1 MEGGES
7 RMIRAGYLPFVMA
20 FVVAPVLEAGA
31 QNLPWP
37 GNAPTAAPQ
46 SQAAVTPAPMSPAPM
61 TAPTP
66 MMGSPMMG
74 SPMMGAPMGGAPMGA
89 APGAGGGGSAPPC
102 VTEFGRMREDVQKK
116 GQAAKQAS
124 EHHVAR
130 EELCKLI
137 TAYGAAEQKWLKFTE
152 QGVSACGIPPEIVT
166 QLKQVHS
173 RTEQAREKICAAGP
187 GNAAAAAG
195 PSLSEALGTSR
206 PTLETKR
213 AGSNMFDTLTGNA
226 IQK

>member
-1 MEGGES
+1 M
-7 RMIRAGYLPFVMA
+7 MRAGYLPLVMA
-20 FVVAPVLEAGA
+20 FMVAPALQAGA

-37 GNAPTAAPQ
+37 GNAPTAAPG

-61 TAPTP
+61 TAP
-66 MMGSPMMG
+66 SPMMG
-74 SPMMGAPMGGAPMGA
+74 SPMMSAPMGAPMGA
-89 APGAGGGGSAPPC
+89 PPGAGGGGSAPPC
-102 VTEFGRMREDVQKK
+102 VAEFGKMREDVQKK
-116 GQAAKQAS
+116 GAAAKQAS
-124 EHHVAR
+124 EKHVPR

-137 TAYGAAEQKWLKFTE
+137 TAYSAAEQKWLKFTE
-152 QGVSACGIPPEIVT
+152 QGVSACGIPSEIVT
-166 QLKQVHS
+166 QLKQVHG

-187 GNAAAAAG
+187 ANAAMAG

>member
-1 MEGGES
+1 
-7 RMIRAGYLPFVMA
+7 MIRAGYLPFVVA
-20 FVVAPVLEAGA
+20 FVVAPALEAGA

-74 SPMMGAPMGGAPMGA
+74 APMGA
-89 APGAGGGGSAPPC
+89 PPGGMGGGGMGGGGMGGGGNPPPC
-102 VTEFGRMREDVQKK
+102 VTEFSKMREDVQKK
-116 GQAAKQAS
+116 GLAAKQAS
-124 EHHVAR
+124 EKHVTR

-137 TAYGAAEQKWLKFTE
+137 TIYGTAEQKWLKFTE
-152 QGVSACGIPPEIVT
+152 QGVSACGIPPEIVN

-173 RTEQAREKICAAGP
+173 RTEMAREKICAAGP
-187 GNAAAAAG
+187 ASASMAG

-206 PTLETKR
+206 PTLENKHTG
-213 AGSNMFDTLTGNA
+213 ANTFDTLTGNA
-226 IQK
+226 IQR

>member
-1 MEGGES
+1 M
-7 RMIRAGYLPFVMA
+7 MRAGYLPLVMA
-20 FVVAPVLEAGA
+20 FAVAPVLQAGA

-61 TAPTP
+61 TSPT
-66 MMGSPMMG
+66 PMMG
-74 SPMMGAPMGGAPMGA
+74 SPMMGAPMGAPMA
-89 APGAGGGGSAPPC
+89 APPGGMGGGGMGGGGGNPPPC
-102 VTEFGRMREDVQKK
+102 VAEFAKMREDVQKK
-116 GQAAKQAS
+116 GLAAKQAS
-124 EHHVAR
+124 EKHVSR

-137 TAYGAAEQKWLKFTE
+137 TVYSSAEGNWLKFTE
-152 QGVSACGIPPEIVT
+152 KGVAACGIPAEIVS
-166 QLKQVHS
+166 QLKQVHG
-173 RTEQAREKICAAGP
+173 RTETAREKICAAGP
-187 GNAAAAAG
+187 ANAAMAG

>member
-1 MEGGES
+1 
-7 RMIRAGYLPFVMA
+7 
-20 FVVAPVLEAGA
+20 
-31 QNLPWP
+31 
-37 GNAPTAAPQ
+37 
-46 SQAAVTPAPMSPAPM
+46 
-61 TAPTP
+61 
-66 MMGSPMMG
+66 
-74 SPMMGAPMGGAPMGA
+74 MGAPPS
-89 APGAGGGGSAPPC
+89 AGGGGSAPPC
-102 VTEFGRMREDVQKK
+102 VAEFGRMREDVQKK
-116 GQAAKQAS
+116 GAAAKQAS
-124 EHHVAR
+124 ERHVPR

-152 QGVSACGIPPEIVT
+152 QGVSSCGIPPEIVN
-166 QLKQVHS
+166 QLKQVHG

-187 GNAAAAAG
+187 ASAAMAG

>member
-1 MEGGES
+1 M
-7 RMIRAGYLPFVMA
+7 MRAGYLPFVMV
-20 FVVAPVLEAGA
+20 FVVAPALQAGA

-37 GNAPTAAPQ
+37 GNPPTAAPQ
-46 SQAAVTPAPMSPAPM
+46 SQAAVTPSPMSPAPM

-74 SPMMGAPMGGAPMGA
+74 APPGGMGGGSM
-89 APGAGGGGSAPPC
+89 GGGGGMGGGSPPPC
-102 VTEFGRMREDVQKK
+102 VTEFSKMREDVQKK
-116 GQAAKQAS
+116 GIAAKQAS
-124 EHHVAR
+124 EKHVTR

-137 TAYGAAEQKWLKFTE
+137 TVYSSAEGQWLKFAE
-152 QGVSACGIPPEIVT
+152 KGVSACGIPVEIVT
-166 QLKQVHS
+166 QLKQVHG
-173 RTEQAREKICAAGP
+173 RTDMAREKICAAGP
-187 GNAAAAAG
+187 ATAAIAG

-213 AGSNMFDTLTGNA
+213 AAGSNMFDTLTGNA

>member
-1 MEGGES
+1 M
-7 RMIRAGYLPFVMA
+7 MRAGYLPLVMA
-20 FVVAPVLEAGA
+20 FVVAPALQASA

-37 GNAPTAAPQ
+37 GNAPTAAPG
-46 SQAAVTPAPMSPAPM
+46 SQATVNPPPMSPSPM

-74 SPMMGAPMGGAPMGA
+74 APMGGASMGGAMGA
-89 APGAGGGGSAPPC
+89 PPGAGGGNQPPC
-102 VTEFGRMREDVQKK
+102 VAEFSKLREDVQKK
-116 GQAAKQAS
+116 GSAAKQAS
-124 EHHVAR
+124 EKHVSR

-137 TAYGAAEQKWLKFTE
+137 TAYGAAEVTWIKFAE
-152 QGVSACGIPPEIVT
+152 HGVSACGIPAEIVT
-166 QLKQVHS
+166 QLKQVHG
-173 RTEQAREKICAAGP
+173 RTDSAREKICAAGP
-187 GNAAAAAG
+187 GNAAIAG

-213 AGSNMFDTLTGNA
+213 TGSNMFDTLTGNA

>member
-1 MEGGES
+1 M
-7 RMIRAGYLPFVMA
+7 MRAGYLPLAMA
-20 FVVAPVLEAGA
+20 FLVAPVLEAGA

-37 GNAPTAAPQ
+37 GNAPTAAPG
-46 SQAAVTPAPMSPAPM
+46 SQAAMSPAPMSPAPM

-74 SPMMGAPMGGAPMGA
+74 TPMGGAAMGGP
-89 APGAGGGGSAPPC
+89 PGAGGGGGTPPC
-102 VTEFGRMREDVQKK
+102 VAEFAKMREDVQKK

-124 EHHVAR
+124 EHHVPR

>member
-1 MEGGES
+1 
-7 RMIRAGYLPFVMA
+7 MIRAGYLPFVMA
-20 FVVAPVLEAGA
+20 FVVAPVLQAGA

-46 SQAAVTPAPMSPAPM
+46 SQAAVTPSPMSPAPM

-74 SPMMGAPMGGAPMGA
+74 APMGGAPMGA
-89 APGAGGGGSAPPC
+89 PPGGMGGGGMGGGGTRRLASSNSARC
-102 VTEFGRMREDVQKK
+102 AKTSRRREL
-116 GQAAKQAS
+116 AAKQAS
-124 EHHVAR
+124 EKHVPR

-152 QGVSACGIPPEIVT
+152 QGVSACGIPPEIVN
-166 QLKQVHS
+166 QLKQVHG

-187 GNAAAAAG
+187 ANAAMAG

-206 PTLETKR
+206 PTLENKR
-213 AGSNMFDTLTGNA
+213 TGANTFDTLTGNA

>member
-1 MEGGES
+1 M
-7 RMIRAGYLPFVMA
+7 MRAGYLPFVMA
-20 FVVAPVLEAGA
+20 FVVAPALQAGA

-46 SQAAVTPAPMSPAPM
+46 SQAAVTPSPMSPAPM

-74 SPMMGAPMGGAPMGA
+74 APMGGAPMGA
-89 APGAGGGGSAPPC
+89 PPGGMGGGGMGGGGTPPPC
-102 VTEFGRMREDVQKK
+102 VVEFGKMREDVQKK
-116 GQAAKQAS
+116 GLAAKQAS
-124 EHHVAR
+124 EKHVPR

-152 QGVSACGIPPEIVT
+152 QGVSACGIPPEIVN
-166 QLKQVHS
+166 QLKQVHG
-173 RTEQAREKICAAGP
+173 RTEMAREKICAAGP
-187 GNAAAAAG
+187 ANAAMAG

-206 PTLETKR
+206 PTLENKR
-213 AGSNMFDTLTGNA
+213 TGANTFDTLTGNA

>member
-1 MEGGES
+1 M
-7 RMIRAGYLPFVMA
+7 MRAGYLPFVMA

-46 SQAAVTPAPMSPAPM
+46 SQAAMTPAPTSPAPM

-74 SPMMGAPMGGAPMGA
+74 APMGA
-89 APGAGGGGSAPPC
+89 PPGGMGGGGGGMGGGGSPPPC
-102 VTEFGRMREDVQKK
+102 VVEFSKMRDDVQKK
-116 GQAAKQAS
+116 GMVAKQAS
-124 EHHVAR
+124 EKHVAR

-137 TAYGAAEQKWLKFTE
+137 TIYGAAEQKWLKFAE
-152 QGVSACGIPPEIVT
+152 QGVSACGIPVEIVN
-166 QLKQVHS
+166 QLKQVHG
-173 RTEQAREKICAAGP
+173 RTDQAREKICAAGP
-187 GNAAAAAG
+187 ASAAMAG

-206 PTLETKR
+206 PTLENKR
-213 AGSNMFDTLTGNA
+213 TGANTFDTLTGNA

>member
-1 MEGGES
+1 MEDGES
-7 RMIRAGYLPFVMA
+7 RMMRAGYLPL
-20 FVVAPVLEAGA
+20 VVAFMVAPALQAGA

-37 GNAPTAAPQ
+37 GNAPSAAPG
-46 SQAAVTPAPMSPAPM
+46 SQAAAAPAPMSPAPM

-74 SPMMGAPMGGAPMGA
+74 APMGGAMGGP
-89 APGAGGGGSAPPC
+89 PGGGGGGSPPPC
-102 VTEFGRMREDVQKK
+102 VTEFGKMREDVQKK
-116 GQAAKQAS
+116 GAAAKQAS
-124 EHHVAR
+124 EKHVPR

-152 QGVSACGIPPEIVT
+152 QGVSACGIPPEIVN
-166 QLKQVHS
+166 QLKQVHA
-173 RTEQAREKICAAGP
+173 RTEQAREKICAAGGP
-187 GNAAAAAG
+187 ANAAMAA
-195 PSLSEALGTSR
+195 PSLAEALGTSR

-213 AGSNMFDTLTGNA
+213 TGSNMFDTLTGNA

>member
-1 MEGGES
+1 M
-7 RMIRAGYLPFVMA
+7 MRAGYLPFVMA

-74 SPMMGAPMGGAPMGA
+74 APPGGM
-89 APGAGGGGSAPPC
+89 GGGGMGGGDGGMGGGGNPPPC
-102 VTEFGRMREDVQKK
+102 VTEFSKMREDVQKK
-116 GQAAKQAS
+116 GLAARQAS
-124 EHHVAR
+124 EKHVAR

-137 TAYGAAEQKWLKFTE
+137 TIYGAAEQKWLKFTE
-152 QGVSACGIPPEIVT
+152 QGVSACGIPAEIVS
-166 QLKQVHS
+166 QLKQVHG
-173 RTEQAREKICAAGP
+173 RTEMAREKICAAGP
-187 GNAAAAAG
+187 ASAAMAG

-206 PTLETKR
+206 PTLENKHTG
-213 AGSNMFDTLTGNA
+213 ANTFDTLTGNA

>member
-1 MEGGES
+1 M
-7 RMIRAGYLPFVMA
+7 RAGYLPLVMA
-20 FVVAPVLEAGA
+20 FVVAPAFQAGA

-46 SQAAVTPAPMSPAPM
+46 SQAGMSPAPMSPAPM

-74 SPMMGAPMGGAPMGA
+74 APMGGSMGGPMGA
-89 APGAGGGGSAPPC
+89 PPGAGGGNQPPC
-102 VTEFGRMREDVQKK
+102 VTEFSKYREDVQKK
-116 GQAAKQAS
+116 GAAAKQAS
-124 EHHVAR
+124 EKHVSR

-137 TAYGAAEQKWLKFTE
+137 TAYGAAEVTWIKFAE
-152 QGVSACGIPPEIVT
+152 HGVSACGIPAEIVA
-166 QLKQVHS
+166 QLKQVHG
-173 RTEQAREKICAAGP
+173 RTETAREKICAAGGP
-187 GNAAAAAG
+187 GNAAMAG

-206 PTLETKR
+206 PTLENKR
-213 AGSNMFDTLTGNA
+213 TGSNMFDTLTGNA

>member
-1 MEGGES
+1 M
-7 RMIRAGYLPFVMA
+7 MRAGYLPFVMA
-20 FVVAPVLEAGA
+20 FVVAPTLQAGA

-46 SQAAVTPAPMSPAPM
+46 SQAAASPPTSPAPM

-74 SPMMGAPMGGAPMGA
+74 APMGA
-89 APGAGGGGSAPPC
+89 PPGGMGGGGMGGGGMGGMGGGGSPPPC
-102 VTEFGRMREDVQKK
+102 VTEFSKMREDVQKK
-116 GQAAKQAS
+116 GIAAKQAS
-124 EHHVAR
+124 EKHVTR

-137 TAYGAAEQKWLKFTE
+137 TVYSSAEGQWLKFTE
-152 QGVSACGIPPEIVT
+152 KGVSACGIPVEIVN
-166 QLKQVHS
+166 QLKQVHG
-173 RTEQAREKICAAGP
+173 RTEMAREKICAAGP
-187 GNAAAAAG
+187 ATASMAP

-213 AGSNMFDTLTGNA
+213 AAGSSMFDTLTGNP